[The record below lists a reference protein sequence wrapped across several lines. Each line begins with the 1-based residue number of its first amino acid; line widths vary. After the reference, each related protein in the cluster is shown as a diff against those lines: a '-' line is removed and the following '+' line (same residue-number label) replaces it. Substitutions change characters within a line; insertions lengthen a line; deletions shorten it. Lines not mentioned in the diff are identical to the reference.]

1 MQTYAFRQFP
11 SSILKATRLRT
22 LANTLL
28 VPVAEQ
34 SLFGGAPSEKEI
46 SVGKKYDRI
55 IQRLVDFISSSF
67 DKDDLEILAK
77 VVRFEVSVNIEK
89 IDQISASL
97 QKIKKAMVEAQ
108 SKKEL
113 LST

>member
-11 SSILKATRLRT
+11 SSILKTTRLRT

-34 SLFGGAPSEKEI
+34 SLFGGAPPEREM
-46 SVGKKYDRI
+46 SVGKKYDRL

-77 VVRFEVSVNIEK
+77 VVPFEVSVNIEK
-89 IDQISASL
+89 IDQISAGL
-97 QKIKKAMVEAQ
+97 QKIKNAMVEAQ